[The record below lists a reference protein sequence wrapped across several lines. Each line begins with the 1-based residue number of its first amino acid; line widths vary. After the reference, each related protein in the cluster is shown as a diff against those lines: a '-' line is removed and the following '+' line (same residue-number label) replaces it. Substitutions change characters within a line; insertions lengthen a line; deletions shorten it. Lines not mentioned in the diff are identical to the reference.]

1 MIDGW
6 WQRWRRAGASLGERG
21 EQYAA
26 RWLKRRGYRI
36 IERNHTVG
44 DDEADVI
51 AIAPDGETVVIV
63 EVKTRADGDIPP
75 EDQVGG
81 AKQYCLSRLAARL
94 ARERRF
100 AGRPFRFDVIA
111 IIWPEDVEKPAVR
124 HYEGA
129 FESRV

>member
-6 WQRWRRAGASLGERG
+6 WQRWRGMNSSLGEKG
-21 EQYAA
+21 ERYAA

-36 IERNHTVG
+36 IERNYTVG

-51 AIAPDGETVVIV
+51 AIAPDGKTVVIV
-63 EVKTRADGDIPP
+63 EVKTRADSDIPP
-75 EDQVGG
+75 EEQVGPT
-81 AKQYCLSRLAARL
+81 KRYCLSRLAARL
-94 ARERRF
+94 ARQHRF
-100 AGRPFRFDVIA
+100 ADRPFRFDVIA
-111 IIWPEDVEKPAVR
+111 IVWPEDVEKPDVR